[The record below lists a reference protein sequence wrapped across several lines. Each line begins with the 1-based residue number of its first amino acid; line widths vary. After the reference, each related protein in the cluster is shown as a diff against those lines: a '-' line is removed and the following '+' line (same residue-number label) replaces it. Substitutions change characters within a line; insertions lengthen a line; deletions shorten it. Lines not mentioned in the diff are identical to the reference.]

1 MIRGGVE
8 SSLPSGLAP
17 SRIFL
22 IVKLLRK
29 LNNCL
34 EKKMPSRINNDGYV
48 CMYGSRTF
56 VTKFEKVA
64 MLLNIAEE
72 IRKQSGSDE
81 ARKLLSTALEEE
93 NKLSRMYTSNFCGG

>member
-1 MIRGGVE
+1 
-8 SSLPSGLAP
+8 
-17 SRIFL
+17 
-22 IVKLLRK
+22 
-29 LNNCL
+29 
-34 EKKMPSRINNDGYV
+34 MPSRINNGGYV

-72 IRKQSGSDE
+72 IRKQSGPDE

>member
-1 MIRGGVE
+1 
-8 SSLPSGLAP
+8 
-17 SRIFL
+17 
-22 IVKLLRK
+22 
-29 LNNCL
+29 
-34 EKKMPSRINNDGYV
+34 
-48 CMYGSRTF
+48 MYGSRTF

-72 IRKQSGSDE
+72 IRKQSGPDE